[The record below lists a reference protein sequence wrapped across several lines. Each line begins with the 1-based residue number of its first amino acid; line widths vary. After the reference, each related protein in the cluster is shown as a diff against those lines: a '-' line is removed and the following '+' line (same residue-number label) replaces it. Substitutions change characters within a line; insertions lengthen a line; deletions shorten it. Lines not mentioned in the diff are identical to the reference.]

1 MLTKKA
7 LTAEEID
14 TLVALELPP
23 RETPALAVITCLAVC
38 IGEIRIQV
46 SDVNVA
52 AQICAE
58 VLSVNVLGVS
68 YFDCKVKHH

>member
-1 MLTKKA
+1 MVARKA
-7 LTAEEID
+7 LTADEID

-58 VLSVNVLGVS
+58 VVAVSVGGVS
-68 YFDCKVKHH
+68 FFDCKVRQS